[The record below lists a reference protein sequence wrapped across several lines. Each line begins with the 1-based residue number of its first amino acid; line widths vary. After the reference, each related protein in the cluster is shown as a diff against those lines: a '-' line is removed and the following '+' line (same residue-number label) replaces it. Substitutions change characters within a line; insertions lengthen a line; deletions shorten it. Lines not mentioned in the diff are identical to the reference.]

1 MPERQIVAIGGG
13 GVSQDPDNPLL
24 LDYLVGLTGRDRPR
38 VCLLATASGDRES
51 GLLLGY
57 QVFARRGCPTTH
69 LSLFPRQV
77 EDLRSL
83 LLAQDLVYV
92 GGGSTANLLA
102 VWRVHGLDR
111 LLREAWEAGIILAGV
126 SAGAICWFEAGTTDS
141 FGPTL
146 APLRDGLGFLAG
158 SCCPHYDGEP
168 QRRPTYQ
175 RWVAEGLPG
184 GLAID
189 DGCAARFQGTELA
202 EVVTSLPDAR
212 AYRVERESASPD
224 GGATETTLAA
234 RLLD

>member
-24 LDYLVGLTGRDRPR
+24 VDYLVGLTRHDRPR

-51 GLLLGY
+51 GLVLGY
-57 QVFARRGCPTTH
+57 RAFARRGCLTTH
-69 LSLFPRQV
+69 LAFFPRQV
-77 EDLRSL
+77 EDLRGL

-168 QRRPTYQ
+168 QRRPTYH

-184 GLAID
+184 GLALD

-212 AYRVERESASPD
+212 AYRVERDGATPD
-224 GGATETTLAA
+224 GGATEMPLTA
-234 RLLD
+234 RLLG